1 MDAVGK
7 AGELATAA
15 QACGCTRMPMAA
27 ARAWSLQSGEGVA
40 RRLLDWPGVGA
51 AERQIPMAALRTQ
64 IEAIG
69 RC

>member
-1 MDAVGK
+1 
-7 AGELATAA
+7 
-15 QACGCTRMPMAA
+15 MAA

-51 AERQIPMAALRTQ
+51 AERQILMAALRTQ